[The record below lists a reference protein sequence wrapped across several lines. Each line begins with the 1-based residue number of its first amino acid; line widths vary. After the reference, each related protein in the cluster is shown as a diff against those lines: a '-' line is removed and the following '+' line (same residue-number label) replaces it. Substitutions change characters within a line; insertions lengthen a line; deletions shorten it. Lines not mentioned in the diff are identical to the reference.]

1 MDVEH
6 KGYTKQVV
14 SYRGGLLP
22 TLAMLVAMVL
32 WGSSFAV
39 MKYAFFELDP
49 MLVVLGRL
57 VVASLCFLPFILHFV
72 KVPVRKKHLLP
83 MLGMGLCEPCLY
95 FHFEAAALQQTS
107 ASQASMITTILPL
120 LVAFAAGTILGEHIS
135 RKTVI
140 GFIVAA
146 AGALWLTLA
155 GEGTPHAPNPALGN
169 FLEFLAMVCATGY
182 IILMK
187 YLSRDL
193 SSFFLTA
200 VQCVLGALFFLPVL
214 LLPQVHIPETISLS
228 GVSIILYLGVVV
240 SVGAYGLYNFGIS
253 RIPANQASVFINLI
267 PVFAVILGFV
277 ILGEQFTFW
286 QFLACAVVFCG
297 VILSQDRKLQEEVA

>member
-6 KGYTKQVV
+6 KGHINQVV
-14 SYRGGLLP
+14 SYRGSLLP

-32 WGSSFAV
+32 WGSSFVA

-49 MLVVLGRL
+49 LLVVLGRL
-57 VVASLCFLPFILHFV
+57 VVASLCFLPFIRHFV
-72 KVPVRKKHLLP
+72 KAPIRKKHLLP

-95 FHFEAAALQQTS
+95 FLFEAAALQQTS
-107 ASQASMITTILPL
+107 ASQASMITTMLPL
-120 LVAFAAGTILGEHIS
+120 LVALAAGAILGEHIS

-140 GFIVAA
+140 GFILAA

-155 GEGTPHAPNPALGN
+155 GESTQQAPNPVLGN

-182 IILMK
+182 IIQMK

-193 SSFFLTA
+193 SPFFLTA

-214 LLPQVHIPETISLS
+214 LLPQVHVPQAISLS
-228 GVSIILYLGVVV
+228 GVAIILYLGVFV

-253 RIPANQASVFINLI
+253 RIPANQASVYINLI
-267 PVFAVILGFV
+267 PVFTVILGFV
-277 ILGEQFTFW
+277 ILGEHFTFW
-286 QFLACAVVFCG
+286 QFLACVLVFCG
-297 VILSQDRKLQEEVA
+297 VILSQDRKIQEEVA

>member
-14 SYRGGLLP
+14 SYRGSLLP

-32 WGSSFAV
+32 WGSSFVA

-49 MLVVLGRL
+49 LLVILGRL
-57 VVASLCFLPFILHFV
+57 VIASLCFLPFIRHFV
-72 KVPVRKKHLLP
+72 KVPIRKKHLLP

-95 FHFEAAALQQTS
+95 FLFEAAALQQTS
-107 ASQASMITTILPL
+107 ASQASMISTMLPL
-120 LVAFAAGTILGEHIS
+120 LVALAAGMILGEYVS

-146 AGALWLTLA
+146 AGALWLTVA
-155 GEGTPHAPNPALGN
+155 GERTLHAPNPALGN

-193 SSFFLTA
+193 PSFFLTA

-214 LLPQVHIPETISLS
+214 LLPHVNIPDEISLT
-228 GVSIILYLGVVV
+228 GLSIILYLGVFV
-240 SVGAYGLYNFGIS
+240 SVGGYGLYNFGIS
-253 RIPANQASVFINLI
+253 RIPANQASAFINLI
-267 PVFAVILGFV
+267 PVFAVFFGFV
-277 ILGEQFTFW
+277 ILGEHFTFW
-286 QFLACAVVFCG
+286 QFLACGVVFCG
-297 VILSQDRKLQEEVA
+297 VIISQDRKSLKKVT